1 MANSQ
6 TAETGTAARPAPD
19 ASEPGKISGVERSA
33 ILLLALGEKDAA
45 EILRHMGP
53 KEVQD
58 VGLAMASLTG
68 VSTDQMEAVMHQF
81 VSALEKQTALG
92 LGSDEYIRN
101 MLTNALGEDKAGGVI
116 DRILLGRNSK
126 GLEQLKWMDPR
137 AIAELIRLEHPQ
149 IIAIVLSFLE
159 PDQAAQVVSQFP
171 ERVRTDVMMRIAT
184 LDGIQPVALQ
194 ELDEILEKQFSGAT
208 NVKSSSLGGVKTAAE
223 ILNMLDGAV
232 ESKLME
238 EITEVDA
245 DLGQEL
251 QDNMFVFENLIDVD
265 DRGIQSLLRE
275 VSTEQLLLALRGADE
290 ALKEKIF
297 KNMSKRA
304 AEMLKDDLE
313 AAAPAKLS
321 DVEASQKEILQ
332 VARRLAD
339 AGEIMLGGG
348 GDEFI

>member
-1 MANSQ
+1 MAD
-6 TAETGTAARPAPD
+6 TREKAAQQ
-19 ASEPGKISGVERSA
+19 ASVSEEEVHSIGGVERAA

-45 EILRHMGP
+45 ELLRHMGP

-58 VGLAMASLTG
+58 VGLAMASLTDVTTDTMEG
-68 VSTDQMEAVMHQF
+68 VMRQF
-81 VSALEKQTALG
+81 VSTLEKQTALG

-159 PDQAAQVVSQFP
+159 SDQAAQVVSQFP
-171 ERVRTDVMMRIAT
+171 ERVRTDVIMRIAT
-184 LDGIQPVALQ
+184 LDGIQPAALQ

-265 DRGIQSLLRE
+265 DRGIQTLLRE
-275 VSTEQLLLALRGADE
+275 VSTEQLLLAIRGADE
-290 ALKEKIF
+290 GLKDKIF

-321 DVEASQKEILQ
+321 DVEAAQKEILV

-339 AGEIMLGGG
+339 AGEINLGGG

>member
-1 MANSQ
+1 MASDEIASTTDVKEVE
-6 TAETGTAARPAPD
+6 TAVVA
-19 ASEPGKISGVERSA
+19 KISGVQRAA

-45 EILRHMGP
+45 ELLKHMGP

-58 VGLAMASLTG
+58 AGMAMASLTD
-68 VSTDQMEAVMHQF
+68 VTTDQMEAVMRHF
-81 VSALEKQTALG
+81 VSTLEKQTALG

-101 MLTNALGEDKAGGVI
+101 RLTNALGEDKAGGVI

-126 GLEQLKWMDPR
+126 GLDQLKWMDPR

-159 PDQAAQVVSQFP
+159 ADQAAQVLSQFP
-171 ERVRTDVMMRIAT
+171 ERVRTDVVMRIAT
-184 LDGIQPVALQ
+184 LDGIQPAALQ
-194 ELDEILEKQFSGAT
+194 ELDSILEKQFSGAT
-208 NVKSSSLGGVKTAAE
+208 NVKSSSLGGVKSAAE
-223 ILNMLDGAV
+223 ILNLLDGV
-232 ESKLME
+232 TESKVME
-238 EITEVDA
+238 EILEADA
-245 DLGQEL
+245 DLGQEIH
-251 QDNMFVFENLIDVD
+251 DNMFVFDNLIDVD
-265 DRGIQSLLRE
+265 DRGIQTLLRE
-275 VSTEQLLLALRGADE
+275 VASEQLLLALRGADE

-304 AEMLKDDLE
+304 AEMLRDDLE

-321 DVEASQKEILQ
+321 DVEGAQKEILQ

-348 GDEFI
+348 GEEFL

>member
-1 MANSQ
+1 MADNKVADSKAVATEENSEV
-6 TAETGTAARPAPD
+6 A
-19 ASEPGKISGVERSA
+19 KIGGVSRAA

-45 EILRHMGP
+45 ELLRHMGP

-58 VGLAMASLTG
+58 VGLAMATLTD
-68 VSTDQMEAVMHQF
+68 VSTDQMEGVMRHF
-81 VSALEKQTALG
+81 VSTLEKQTALG
-92 LGSDEYIRN
+92 LGSDEYIRT
-101 MLTNALGEDKAGGVI
+101 MLNSALGEDKAGGVI

-137 AIAELIRLEHPQ
+137 GIAELIRLEHPQ

-159 PDQAAQVVSQFP
+159 SDQAAQVVSQFP
-171 ERVRTDVMMRIAT
+171 ERVRTDVIMRIAT
-184 LDGIQPVALQ
+184 LDGIQPAALQ

-208 NVKSSSLGGVKTAAE
+208 NVKSSNLGGVKTAAE

-238 EITEVDA
+238 EIIEVDS

-313 AAAPAKLS
+313 AVAPAKLS
-321 DVEASQKEILQ
+321 DVEAAQKEILV

-348 GDEFI
+348 GEEFV

>member
-1 MANSQ
+1 MADTEQVKASAQ
-6 TAETGTAARPAPD
+6 LPANT
-19 ASEPGKISGVERSA
+19 EEVSGIGGVDRAA
-33 ILLLALGEKDAA
+33 ILLLAVGEKDAA
-45 EILRHMGP
+45 ELLRHMGP

-58 VGLAMASLTG
+58 VGLAMASLTD
-68 VSTDQMEAVMHQF
+68 VSTDQMEAVMRHF
-81 VSALEKQTALG
+81 VSTLEKQTALG

-159 PDQAAQVVSQFP
+159 SDQAAQVVSQFP
-171 ERVRTDVMMRIAT
+171 ERVRTDVVMRIAT
-184 LDGIQPVALQ
+184 LDGIQPAALQ

-208 NVKSSSLGGVKTAAE
+208 NVKSSNLGGVKTAAE

-238 EITEVDA
+238 EIIEVDG

-251 QDNMFVFENLIDVD
+251 QDNMFVFENLVDVD
-265 DRGIQSLLRE
+265 DRGIQTLLRE

-290 ALKEKIF
+290 VLKDKIF

-321 DVEASQKEILQ
+321 DVEAAQKEILV

-348 GDEFI
+348 GEEFV

>member
-1 MANSQ
+1 MADTKQ
-6 TAETGTAARPAPD
+6 KAAEL
-19 ASEPGKISGVERSA
+19 ASVSKEEVHRIGGVERAA

-45 EILRHMGP
+45 ELLRHMGP

-58 VGLAMASLTG
+58 VGLAMASLTDVTTDTMEG
-68 VSTDQMEAVMHQF
+68 VMRQF
-81 VSALEKQTALG
+81 VSTLEKQTALG

-159 PDQAAQVVSQFP
+159 SDQAAQVVSQFP
-171 ERVRTDVMMRIAT
+171 ERVRTDVIMRIAT
-184 LDGIQPVALQ
+184 LDGIQPAALQ

-208 NVKSSSLGGVKTAAE
+208 NVKSSNLGGVKTAAE

-245 DLGQEL
+245 DLSQEL

-265 DRGIQSLLRE
+265 DRGIQTLLRE
-275 VSTEQLLLALRGADE
+275 VSTEQLLLAIRGADE
-290 ALKEKIF
+290 GLKDKIF

-313 AAAPAKLS
+313 AAAPAKIS
-321 DVEASQKEILQ
+321 DVEAAQKEILV

-339 AGEIMLGGG
+339 AGEINLGGG